1 MGGWNM
7 LWFDDDWY
15 ELMDFDFVFWI
26 FEELELWIEV
36 FFDGIWF
43 LVIQWIIQYD
53 GNLLLLFWQLCDVV
67 CQ

>member
-43 LVIQWIIQYD
+43 LVI
-53 GNLLLLFWQLCDVV
+53 
-67 CQ
+67 